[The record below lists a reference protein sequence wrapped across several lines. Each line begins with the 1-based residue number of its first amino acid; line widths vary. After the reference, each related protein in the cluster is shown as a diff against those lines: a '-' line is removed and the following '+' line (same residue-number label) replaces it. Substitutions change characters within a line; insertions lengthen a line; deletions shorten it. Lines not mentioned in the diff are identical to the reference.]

1 MKTKNIVL
9 GGILAVIGLLMIINP
24 GACIN
29 AVVVLVGLTAVVIGG
44 YNLFYTYK
52 NCTVPQAKKMI
63 LIKSIVSIVIG
74 LIAVISPFALVK
86 TVASIWKI
94 ISIVLG
100 VYLILFAAAGIYSG
114 IKYKS
119 ENPEDF
125 KKNLTEGIICVLI
138 AILLFIIPVGAVG
151 LTIVKALG
159 VIGIIVGAVLI
170 LVEVGIAR
178 RTTVATKDDV
188 TVVDDEEEAATTESA
203 PAPDSSADSS
213 SSDSSSSEEQK
224 E

>member
-1 MKTKNIVL
+1 
-9 GGILAVIGLLMIINP
+9 
-24 GACIN
+24 
-29 AVVVLVGLTAVVIGG
+29 
-44 YNLFYTYK
+44 
-52 NCTVPQAKKMI
+52 MI

-125 KKNLTEGIICVLI
+125 KKNLTEGIICGLI

-188 TVVDDEEEAATTESA
+188 TVVDDEEATTTESA
-203 PAPDSSADSS
+203 PASDSSADSS

>member
-9 GGILAVIGLLMIINP
+9 GGILAVIGLLMLINP

-203 PAPDSSADSS
+203 PASDSSADSS

>member
-188 TVVDDEEEAATTESA
+188 TVVDDEEATTTESA
-203 PAPDSSADSS
+203 PASDSSADSS
-213 SSDSSSSEEQK
+213 SSDSHEE
-224 E
+224 ENDGTI